1 MENNVENSISHYGK
15 QHQPLWKTEWKTA
28 CKTAWGFLK
37 ILKTEVSYDLIITLL
52 GICPK
57 KIKSLSQSDI
67 YTPLFI
73 TALFTAAKIWKG
85 LRVHE
90 QI

>member
-1 MENNVENSISHYGK
+1 MENSISHYGK
-15 QHQPLWKTEWKTA
+15 QSGKQHQPLWKTA

-73 TALFTAAKIWKG
+73 TAAKIWKG

-90 QI
+90 QMSG